1 MRLLL
6 GLALTFVLGL
16 LGASCGGG
24 GASTAEL
31 QSQLPTIPLQAEDIA
46 TIAAEGAWQ
55 VASEGA
61 VSTSFGELANGV
73 PEAAAQQAGV
83 TPIDGYEREL
93 ETTDGGTFRE
103 SGYPPRAYSVA
114 LLFDSSSDARKFYDA
129 AADLVRNTDW
139 LAGHPGLEGGSV
151 AGVETVEQA
160 VVQAE
165 QVDQLLWLH
174 TSGLVSG
181 DVLSDDIAIVRQG
194 RIVAFARA
202 PGFFPGMEARLI
214 SLSTFESGV
223 LIPVAQ
229 RVQDPTAR
237 PEEPTTALS
246 SATPLSQ

>member
-6 GLALTFVLGL
+6 GLALLVALGVLGA
-16 LGASCGGG
+16 GCGGG
-24 GASTAEL
+24 GASTEEL

-61 VSTSFGELANGV
+61 VTTSFGELSNGV

-93 ETTDGGTFRE
+93 ETTDDPPFRE
-103 SGYPPRAYSVA
+103 SPYPARAYSVA
-114 LLFDSSSDARKFYDA
+114 LLFDSSSDAEDFFDA
-129 AADLVRNTDW
+129 AAEIVRTTDW
-139 LAGHPGLEGGSV
+139 FADHPGLEGGSV
-151 AGVETVEQA
+151 ADVETAEQA

-202 PGFFPGMEARLI
+202 PGFFPGAEARLL

-229 RVQDPTAR
+229 RVKDPTAR
-237 PEEPTTALS
+237 PEEPTSAPV
-246 SATPLSQ
+246 SATPASQ